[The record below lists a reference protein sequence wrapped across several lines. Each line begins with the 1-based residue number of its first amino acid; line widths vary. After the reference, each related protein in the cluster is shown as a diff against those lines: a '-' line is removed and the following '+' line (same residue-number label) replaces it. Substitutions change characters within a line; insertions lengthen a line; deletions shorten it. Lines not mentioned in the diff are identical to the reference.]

1 MALCISLSFWSAEAL
16 AQADGEGGRRPDEV
30 MASSVYKINKGIN
43 KPIEFKGL
51 KAQYIAY
58 LAAGLIG
65 FLILFAV
72 LYIAGVNMF
81 VCLALTAILGTA
93 LFMTVY
99 RLSDKYGE
107 HGLLKKLARRS
118 IPDFIK
124 SSSQKIFIQLKQNHN
139 G

>member
-1 MALCISLSFWSAEAL
+1 MAA
-16 AQADGEGGRRPDEV
+16 
-30 MASSVYKINKGIN
+30 SVYKINKGIN

-58 LAAGLIG
+58 LATGLIWL
-65 FLILFAV
+65 LILFAT
-72 LYIAGVNMF
+72 LYIIGVNMF
-81 VCLALTAILGTA
+81 VCLGLTALLGTA

-99 RLSDKYGE
+99 RMSDKYGE

-124 SSSQKIFIQLKQNHN
+124 VSSRKPFINLK
-139 G
+139 